1 MSDLRDILKGAL
13 PQADERAL
21 DRFGI
26 YQRLL
31 AEWNERMN
39 LTAITDP
46 VEVAQKHFAD
56 SLAALPWLKPGMRV
70 IDVGTGAGFPGV
82 PLLIMMPEL
91 DLTLADSLN
100 KRLTFL
106 DALLKELGLHA
117 ALVHGR
123 AEDLGQNKL
132 YRERFDAAT
141 SRAVASL
148 PVLLE
153 LTTPFVKVGGA
164 AIAYKGDAAEELKA
178 AKAAAFLL
186 HVQLRQEDLASPLGR
201 RCLIF
206 AEKTA
211 PTPRAYPRK
220 AGTPNKKPLV

>member
-1 MSDLRDILKGAL
+1 MSEMRDILKAAL

-21 DRFGI
+21 DRFEL

-31 AEWNERMN
+31 LEWNEKMN

-56 SLAALPWLKPGMRV
+56 SLAALPYLQPGTKV

-82 PLLIMMPEL
+82 PLLILRPEL
-91 DLTLADSLN
+91 QLTLADSLQ

-106 DALLKELGLHA
+106 DALLRELGLHA
-117 ALVHGR
+117 QLVHGR
-123 AEDLGQNKL
+123 AEELGQNRL
-132 YRERFDAAT
+132 YREQFDAAL
-141 SRAVASL
+141 SRAVAGL

-164 AIAYKGDAAEELKA
+164 AIAYKGDAAEELEKA
-178 AKAAAFLL
+178 KSAAFLL
-186 HVQLRQEDLASPLGR
+186 HVQLRQVELASDLGK

-206 AEKTA
+206 ADKKA
-211 PTPRAYPRK
+211 PTPKAYPRK
-220 AGTPNKKPLV
+220 AGTPNRKPL

>member
-1 MSDLRDILKGAL
+1 MRDILKAAL
-13 PQADERAL
+13 PQADEKAL
-21 DRFGI
+21 DRFEI

-46 VEVAQKHFAD
+46 ADVAEKHFAD
-56 SLAALPWLKPGMRV
+56 SLAALPYLKPGMKV
-70 IDVGTGAGFPGV
+70 IDMGTGAGFPGV

-91 DLTLADSLN
+91 QMTLADSLQ

-106 DALLKELGLHA
+106 EALLQELGLKA

-153 LTTPFVKVGGA
+153 LTTPFVKVGGTA
-164 AIAYKGDAAEELKA
+164 VAYKGDAAEELKNA
-178 AKAAAFLL
+178 RSAAFLL
-186 HVQLRQEDLASPLGR
+186 HVQLRQVELESNLGK

-206 AEKTA
+206 ADKTA
-211 PTPRAYPRK
+211 PTPKQYPRK
-220 AGTPNKKPLV
+220 AGTPNKKPL

>member
-1 MSDLRDILKGAL
+1 MRDILKAAL
-13 PQADERAL
+13 PQADEKAL
-21 DRFGI
+21 DRFEI

-31 AEWNERMN
+31 AEWNEKMN

-46 VEVAQKHFAD
+46 VEVAEKHFAD
-56 SLAALPWLKPGMRV
+56 SLAALPYLKPGMKV

-91 DLTLADSLN
+91 QMTLADSLQ

-106 DALLKELGLHA
+106 EALLQELGLKA

-153 LTTPFVKVGGA
+153 LTTPFVKVGGTA
-164 AIAYKGDAAEELKA
+164 VAYKGDAAEELKNA
-178 AKAAAFLL
+178 RSAAFLL
-186 HVQLRQEDLASPLGR
+186 HVQLRQVELESNLGK

-206 AEKTA
+206 ADKTA
-211 PTPRAYPRK
+211 PTPKQYPRK
-220 AGTPNKKPLV
+220 AGTPNKKPL

>member
-1 MSDLRDILKGAL
+1 MRDILKRAL
-13 PQADERAL
+13 PQADETAL
-21 DRFGI
+21 DRFEI

-46 VEVAQKHFAD
+46 VEVAEKHFAD
-56 SLAALPWLKPGMRV
+56 SLAALPYLKPGMQV

-82 PLLIMMPEL
+82 PLLIMEPKLE
-91 DLTLADSLN
+91 LTLADSLH

-106 DALLKELGLHA
+106 DALLKELGLTA
-117 ALVHGR
+117 TLVHGR
-123 AEDLGQNKL
+123 AEDLGQDRL

-141 SRAVASL
+141 SRAVANL

-153 LTTPFVKVGGA
+153 LTTPFVKVGGS
-164 AIAYKGDAAEELKA
+164 AIAYKGDAAEELQN
-178 AKAAAFLL
+178 AKSAAFLL
-186 HVQLRQEDLASPLGR
+186 HVKLRTVELASDLGK

-206 AEKTA
+206 ADKTA
-211 PTPRAYPRK
+211 PTPKQYPRK
-220 AGTPNKKPLV
+220 AGTPNKKPL

>member
-1 MSDLRDILKGAL
+1 MRDILKRAL
-13 PQADERAL
+13 PQADEAAL
-21 DRFGI
+21 NRFEI

-46 VEVAQKHFAD
+46 VEVAEKHFAD
-56 SLAALPWLKPGMRV
+56 SLAALPYLKPGMQV

-82 PLLIMMPEL
+82 PLLIMEPKLE
-91 DLTLADSLN
+91 LTLADSLH

-106 DALLKELGLHA
+106 DALLKELGLRA
-117 ALVHGR
+117 ELVHGR
-123 AEDLGQNKL
+123 AEDLGQDRL

-141 SRAVASL
+141 SRAVANL

-153 LTTPFVKVGGA
+153 LTTPFVKVGGS
-164 AIAYKGDAAEELKA
+164 AIAYKGDAAEELQN
-178 AKAAAFLL
+178 AKSAAFLL
-186 HVQLRQEDLASPLGR
+186 HVKLRTVELASDLGK

-206 AEKTA
+206 ADKTA
-211 PTPRAYPRK
+211 PTPKQYPRK
-220 AGTPNKKPLV
+220 AGTPNKKPL

>member
-1 MSDLRDILKGAL
+1 MSDVRDILKKAL
-13 PQADERAL
+13 PQADSAAL
-21 DRFGI
+21 DRFEI
-26 YQRLL
+26 YQRML

-46 VEVAQKHFAD
+46 VEVARKHFAD
-56 SLAALPWLKPGMRV
+56 SLAALPYLKPGMAV

-91 DLTLADSLN
+91 KLTLADSLN

-106 DALLKELGLHA
+106 EALLQELGLQA
-117 ALVHGR
+117 ELVHGR
-123 AEDLGQNKL
+123 AEDLGQNRL
-132 YRERFDAAT
+132 YRERFDAAL
-141 SRAVASL
+141 SRAVANL

-153 LTTPFVKVGGA
+153 LTTPFVKVGGS
-164 AIAYKGDAAEELKA
+164 AIAYKGDGAEEVKN

-186 HVQLRQEDLASPLGR
+186 HVQLRQVDLVSDLGK

-211 PTPRAYPRK
+211 PTPKAYPRK
-220 AGTPNKKPLV
+220 AGTPSKKPL

>member
-1 MSDLRDILKGAL
+1 MSDMRDILKRAL
-13 PQADERAL
+13 PQADENAL
-21 DRFGI
+21 DRFEI
-26 YQRLL
+26 YHRLL
-31 AEWNERMN
+31 SEWNEKMN

-46 VEVAQKHFAD
+46 VEVAEKHFAD
-56 SLAALPWLKPGMRV
+56 SLAALPYVKPGMKV

-82 PLLIMMPEL
+82 PLLILEPGLE
-91 DLTLADSLN
+91 LTLADSLN

-106 DALLKELGLHA
+106 DALLKELGLKA

-132 YRERFDAAT
+132 YRERYDVAL

-153 LTTPFVKVGGA
+153 LTTPFVKVGGST
-164 AIAYKGDAAEELKA
+164 IAYKGDAAEELKN
-178 AKAAAFLL
+178 AKGAAFLL
-186 HVQLRQEDLASPLGR
+186 HVQLRQVELESNLGR

-206 AEKTA
+206 ADKIA
-211 PTPRAYPRK
+211 PTPRSYPRK
-220 AGTPNKKPLV
+220 AGTPSKKPL

>member
-1 MSDLRDILKGAL
+1 MRDILKRAL
-13 PQADERAL
+13 PQADEAAL
-21 DRFGI
+21 DRFEI

-46 VEVAQKHFAD
+46 VEVAEKHFAD
-56 SLAALPWLKPGMRV
+56 SLAALPYLKPGMRV

-82 PLLIMMPEL
+82 PLLIMEPKLE
-91 DLTLADSLN
+91 LTLADSLH

-106 DALLKELGLHA
+106 DALLKELGLTA
-117 ALVHGR
+117 TLVHGR
-123 AEDLGQNKL
+123 AEDLGQNRL

-141 SRAVASL
+141 SRAVANL

-153 LTTPFVKVGGA
+153 LTTPFVKVGGS
-164 AIAYKGDAAEELKA
+164 AIAYKGDAAEELQN
-178 AKAAAFLL
+178 AKSAAFLL
-186 HVQLRQEDLASPLGR
+186 HVKLRSEELISDLGK

-206 AEKTA
+206 ADKTA
-211 PTPRAYPRK
+211 PTPKQYPRK
-220 AGTPNKKPLV
+220 AGTPNKKPL

>member
-1 MSDLRDILKGAL
+1 MKDLLKRAL
-13 PQADERAL
+13 PRADEKAL
-21 DRFGI
+21 DRFEI

-31 AEWNERMN
+31 AEWNEKMN

-46 VEVAQKHFAD
+46 AEVAEKHFAD
-56 SLAALPWLKPGMRV
+56 SLAALPWLKPGMKV

-82 PLLIMMPEL
+82 PLLIMEPEL
-91 DLTLADSLN
+91 TLTLADSLQ

-106 DALLKELGLHA
+106 DALLRELGLKA

-141 SRAVASL
+141 SRAVANL

-153 LTTPFVKVGGA
+153 LTTPFVKVGGT
-164 AIAYKGDAAEELKA
+164 AIAYKGDAAEELKN
-178 AKAAAFLL
+178 AKGAAFLL
-186 HVQLRQEDLASPLGR
+186 HVQLRQVELGSSLGR

-206 AEKTA
+206 ADKTA
-211 PTPRAYPRK
+211 PTPKAYPRK
-220 AGTPNKKPLV
+220 AGTPNKKPLS

>member
-1 MSDLRDILKGAL
+1 MSDMKDLLKKAL
-13 PQADERAL
+13 PEADETAL
-21 DRFGI
+21 DRFET
-26 YQRLL
+26 YHRLL

-46 VEVAQKHFAD
+46 LEVAEKHFAD
-56 SLAALPWLKPGMRV
+56 SLAALPYLKPGMRI

-91 DLTLADSLN
+91 RLTLADSLQ

-106 DALLKELGLHA
+106 DVLLRELGLTA

-132 YRERFDAAT
+132 YRERYDVAL
-141 SRAVASL
+141 SRAVANL

-153 LTTPFVKVGGA
+153 LTTPFVRVGGS
-164 AIAYKGDAAEELKA
+164 AIAYKGDAGEELES
-178 AKAAAFLL
+178 AKSAAFLL
-186 HVQLRQEDLASPLGR
+186 HVKLRSVDLDPNLGK

-206 AEKTA
+206 ADKIA
-211 PTPRAYPRK
+211 PTPKPYPRK
-220 AGTPNKKPLV
+220 AGTPNKKPL

>member
-1 MSDLRDILKGAL
+1 MRDILKGVL
-13 PQADERAL
+13 PQADETAL
-21 DRFGI
+21 DRFEI
-26 YQRLL
+26 YHRLL

-46 VEVAQKHFAD
+46 VEVAEKHFAD
-56 SLAALPWLKPGMRV
+56 SLAALPYLKAGMSV

-82 PLLIMMPEL
+82 PLLIMEPGLE
-91 DLTLADSLN
+91 LTLADSLQ

-106 DALLKELGLHA
+106 DALLKELDLKA

-132 YRERFDAAT
+132 YRERFDAAI

-153 LTTPFVKVGGA
+153 LTTPFVKVGGT
-164 AIAYKGDAAEELKA
+164 AIAYKGDGAEEMKN
-178 AKAAAFLL
+178 AKGAAFLL
-186 HVQLRQEDLASPLGR
+186 HVQLRQVNLESSLGR

-206 AEKTA
+206 ADKTA
-211 PTPRAYPRK
+211 PTPKAYPRK
-220 AGTPNKKPLV
+220 AGTPNKKPL

>member
-1 MSDLRDILKGAL
+1 MSEMRGILKAAL

-21 DRFGI
+21 DRFEL

-31 AEWNERMN
+31 LEWNEKMN

-46 VEVAQKHFAD
+46 VEVARKHFAD
-56 SLAALPWLKPGMRV
+56 SLAALPYLQPGAKV

-82 PLLIMMPEL
+82 PLLILRPEL
-91 DLTLADSLN
+91 QLTLADSLQ

-106 DALLKELGLHA
+106 DALLQELGLRA
-117 ALVHGR
+117 RLVHGR
-123 AEDLGQNKL
+123 AEDLGQNRL
-132 YRERFDAAT
+132 YREQFDAAL
-141 SRAVASL
+141 SRAVAGL

-164 AIAYKGDAAEELKA
+164 AIAYKGDAAEELEKA
-178 AKAAAFLL
+178 KSAAFLL
-186 HVQLRQEDLASPLGR
+186 HVQLRQVELASDLGR

-206 AEKTA
+206 ADKKA
-211 PTPRAYPRK
+211 PTPKAYPRK
-220 AGTPNKKPLV
+220 AGTPNRKPL

>member
-1 MSDLRDILKGAL
+1 MRDILKRAL
-13 PQADERAL
+13 PQADEAAL
-21 DRFGI
+21 DRFEI

-46 VEVAQKHFAD
+46 VEVAEKHFAD
-56 SLAALPWLKPGMRV
+56 SLAALPYLKPGMQV

-82 PLLIMMPEL
+82 PLLIMEPKLE
-91 DLTLADSLN
+91 LTLADSLH

-106 DALLKELGLHA
+106 DALLKELGLTA
-117 ALVHGR
+117 TLVHGR
-123 AEDLGQNKL
+123 AEDLGQDRL

-141 SRAVASL
+141 SRAVANL

-153 LTTPFVKVGGA
+153 LTTPFVKVGGS
-164 AIAYKGDAAEELKA
+164 AIAYKGDAAEELQN
-178 AKAAAFLL
+178 AKSAAFLL
-186 HVQLRQEDLASPLGR
+186 HVKLRTVELASDLGK

-206 AEKTA
+206 ADKMA
-211 PTPRAYPRK
+211 PTPKQYPRK
-220 AGTPNKKPLV
+220 AGTPNKKPL

>member
-1 MSDLRDILKGAL
+1 MSDMRDILKGVL
-13 PQADERAL
+13 PQADETAL
-21 DRFGI
+21 DRFEI
-26 YQRLL
+26 YHRLL

-46 VEVAQKHFAD
+46 VEVAEKHFAD
-56 SLAALPWLKPGMRV
+56 SLAALPYLKAGMSV

-82 PLLIMMPEL
+82 PLLIMEPGLE
-91 DLTLADSLN
+91 LTLADSLQ

-106 DALLKELGLHA
+106 DALLKELDLKA

-132 YRERFDAAT
+132 YRERFDAAI

-153 LTTPFVKVGGA
+153 LTTPFVKVGGT
-164 AIAYKGDAAEELKA
+164 AIAYKGDGAEEMKN
-178 AKAAAFLL
+178 AKGAAFLL
-186 HVQLRQEDLASPLGR
+186 HVQLRQVNLESSLGR

-206 AEKTA
+206 ADKTA
-211 PTPRAYPRK
+211 PTPKAYPRK
-220 AGTPNKKPLV
+220 AGTPNKKPL